1 MVPEAGSTHQPS
13 DHDEGAWPEIQYL
26 MIHLQVNHTTFV
38 CFLVFFFAKCECV
51 FLSGCGS
58 AGSQNLELLLT
69 GVNRQPGRR
78 AVTLTCAARQV
89 CVSSSVP
96 HS

>member
-1 MVPEAGSTHQPS
+1 MVPEAGSTHQRS
-13 DHDEGAWPEIQYL
+13 DHDEGAWPEIRYI

-38 CFLVFFFAKCECV
+38 WFFFLPSQCGCV